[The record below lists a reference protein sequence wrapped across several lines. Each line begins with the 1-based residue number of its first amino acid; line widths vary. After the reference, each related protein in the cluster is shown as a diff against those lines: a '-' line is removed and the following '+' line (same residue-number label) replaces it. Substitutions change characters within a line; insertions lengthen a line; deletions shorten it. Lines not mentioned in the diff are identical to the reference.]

1 MIRRSK
7 GASSLDRFQ
16 KWKQSKLIDI
26 NIIKS
31 SLEYCYRLAKRGRS
45 SGLVIYVQDSFE
57 LADQVLSNLQY
68 KELEVL
74 EYNPG
79 ELIFKNG
86 ATIKVFTSDQKTLVK
101 SSLGQNAEI
110 VMADSGDPRAER
122 AEKILNF

>member
-68 KELEVL
+68 KEL
-74 EYNPG
+74 
-79 ELIFKNG
+79 
-86 ATIKVFTSDQKTLVK
+86 
-101 SSLGQNAEI
+101 
-110 VMADSGDPRAER
+110 
-122 AEKILNF
+122 